1 MRAGMSPKEILL
13 HMIYE
18 HFVRGFSKLV
28 LGCGPVLNQMRY
40 GTLTA
45 NRTDKNGTGEVL
57 VVQNYNVSLSLLLI
71 NENNYALSF
80 SCVGIWKAMLWIC
93 LGEVKGHSFD
103 YATYSY
109 CMFNV

>member
-1 MRAGMSPKEILL
+1 MHA
-13 HMIYE
+13 
-18 HFVRGFSKLV
+18 
-28 LGCGPVLNQMRY
+28 LGCVPLLDQRRY
-40 GTLTA
+40 GTLTS
-45 NRTDKNGTGEVL
+45 NLRDNNGTREVC
-57 VVQNYNVSLSLLLI
+57 VVQKYNVSLLFVLM

-93 LGEVKGHSFD
+93 LGEVKGYSFD